1 MKKIVLICCGGL
13 LFTAMTCTK
22 DSDTQHHHISFY
34 NASAS
39 DIYICRGHNHSDTTL
54 LYVQDVTTPGWFC
67 EVKSHSVNNEEL
79 VITDAYEV
87 DLNTHDTLIV
97 FVFNADTLALYGW
110 EYVKEHYLIAQ
121 RYDLSLIDLQLL
133 SWRLQFPPSSEM
145 QNIKMWPPYGTYDSL
160 GHPNN

>member
-67 EVKSHSVNNEEL
+67 EVKSHSVNNQWL
-79 VITDAYEV
+79 
-87 DLNTHDTLIV
+87 
-97 FVFNADTLALYGW
+97 
-110 EYVKEHYLIAQ
+110 
-121 RYDLSLIDLQLL
+121 RYPQNFMKFIYIFTKSLI
-133 SWRLQFPPSSEM
+133 E
-145 QNIKMWPPYGTYDSL
+145 K
-160 GHPNN
+160 

>member
-1 MKKIVLICCGGL
+1 M
-13 LFTAMTCTK
+13 
-22 DSDTQHHHISFY
+22 
-34 NASAS
+34 
-39 DIYICRGHNHSDTTL
+39 
-54 LYVQDVTTPGWFC
+54 
-67 EVKSHSVNNEEL
+67 
-79 VITDAYEV
+79 
-87 DLNTHDTLIV
+87 NTHDTLIV

-160 GHPNN
+160 LFQNE